1 MLGKVSS
8 GVFIDFI
15 FYGFGLGVSFGDLG
29 AVQTFSSYI
38 LGW

>member
-8 GVFIDFI
+8 GVFIDFT
-15 FYGFGLGVSFGDLG
+15 FDGFGLGVSFGGLG
-29 AVQTFSSYI
+29 AVLTFSSYI